1 MEIRRQYH
9 FRDSE
14 AGLQAWDVQ
23 KLIARTTGLQPFA
36 LALAHIRELDEPY
49 WNNLLTP
56 RDVTNHVRL
65 IQQCD
70 LSYPIILCNEGRLMD
85 GMHRVCSA
93 VLQGIPTITAVQFER
108 YVPPDYVGKS
118 PEQLPY

>member
-9 FRDSE
+9 FRES
-14 AGLQAWDVQ
+14 ATGLQAWDVQ
-23 KLIARTTGLQPFA
+23 KLINKTIGLQPFA
-36 LALAHIRELDEPY
+36 LALAHIQELDEPY
-49 WNNLLTP
+49 WHNPLTP

-70 LSYPIILCNEGRLMD
+70 LSFPIILCCKGRLMD

-93 VLQGIPTITAVQFER
+93 VLQGMQTIPAVQFEHHI
-108 YVPPDYVGKS
+108 PPDYTGKS
-118 PEQLPY
+118 AEQLRY